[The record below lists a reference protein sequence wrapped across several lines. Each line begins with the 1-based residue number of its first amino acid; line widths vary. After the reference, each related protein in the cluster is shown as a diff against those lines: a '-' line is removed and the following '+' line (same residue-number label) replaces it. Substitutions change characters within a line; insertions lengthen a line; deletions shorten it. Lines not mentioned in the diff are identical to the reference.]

1 MQKHLFERLHQVS
14 GILLLVLASIN
25 GWMAYTLYAQ
35 HPIMASANAAA
46 VVVVIV
52 PGVIFFWRAG
62 RRG

>member
-1 MQKHLFERLHQVS
+1 MQKHLFEKLHQVS
-14 GILLLVLASIN
+14 GILLLVLAPIN
-25 GWMAYTLYAQ
+25 GWMAYTLYRQ

-46 VVVVIV
+46 AVVIV

>member
-1 MQKHLFERLHQVS
+1 L

-35 HPIMASANAAA
+35 HPIMASANAA

>member
-1 MQKHLFERLHQVS
+1 MQKHLFEKFHQVL

-25 GWMAYTLYAQ
+25 GWMAYTLYAK

-46 VVVVIV
+46 VIV

>member
-1 MQKHLFERLHQVS
+1 MQKHLFEKLHQVS

-46 VVVVIV
+46 AVIV

>member
-1 MQKHLFERLHQVS
+1 MQKHLFEKLHQVS
-14 GILLLVLASIN
+14 GILLLVLAPIN

-46 VVVVIV
+46 VVVIV